1 MADYSTQTNAA
12 TNNGNANNG
21 SVSNGNDWTQLIAQ
35 ASYEGGQAFLKTIGN
50 ADPSLTEAQLT
61 ADGKQVDQRY
71 TRSLSYARRDR
82 SNPVPHI
89 LSAVR
94 NWSRKQALGI
104 LREKVGGK
112 QVRQDFYQPFQFD
125 LQQEIA
131 TMLSDLQQSWDKEDE
146 QRDIAERQRSAAKRE
161 EAEQAFGNAYPYIRG
176 LSESVLD
183 GERQRQAIFESGQ
196 KAAQQWAESYAESV
210 KEREQ
215 LLEGRIQR
223 IQQQEQENREHQ
235 LALRSL
241 AKWDDK
247 RSFMDTAVHTGKN
260 TLGCLFLC
268 LLVFVG
274 ILLAIYLAF
283 PHH

>member
-1 MADYSTQTNAA
+1 MHARLVIP
-12 TNNGNANNG
+12 GG
-21 SVSNGNDWTQLIAQ
+21 IVSNPCSPYPVGGTQLVEE
-35 ASYEGGQAFLKTIGN
+35 ASPWYPAREG
-50 ADPSLTEAQLT
+50 
-61 ADGKQVDQRY
+61 
-71 TRSLSYARRDR
+71 RR
-82 SNPVPHI
+82 
-89 LSAVR
+89 
-94 NWSRKQALGI
+94 
-104 LREKVGGK
+104 
-112 QVRQDFYQPFQFD
+112 QVRFGKISTNRFNLIFSKK
-125 LQQEIA
+125 LQRCSQIFN
-131 TMLSDLQQSWDKEDE
+131 SPGNKEDE
-146 QRDIAERQRSAAKRE
+146 QRDLQSEQRSAAKRE
-161 EAEQAFGNAYPYIRG
+161 EAEQAFGSAYPYIRG

-196 KAAQQWAESYAESV
+196 KAAQQWAESYGESV

-215 LLEGRIQR
+215 QLEGRIQR
-223 IQQQEQENREHQ
+223 IQQQERENREHQ